1 MIKRFNL
8 GPRMSDAV
16 TYNQTIYYT
25 SVPTVEDNC
34 AYAQMKSILE
44 DIDTVLAQNDSE
56 KSKILD
62 VTIFLVNN
70 DDFAEMNRAWDEWV
84 DPNNS
89 PVRCTVQAGLMRPNW
104 KMEVK
109 IIAAI

>member
-25 SVPTVEDNC
+25 SVPTVEENC
-34 AYAQMKSILE
+34 AYTQMQSILA
-44 DIDTVLAQNDSE
+44 DIDSVLTQNGSE

-62 VTIFLVNN
+62 VTIFLVNPTDF
-70 DDFAEMNRAWDEWV
+70 DDMNRAWDEWV
-84 DPNNS
+84 DPKHA

-109 IIAAI
+109 IIAAA

>member
-1 MIKRFNL
+1 MIKRFNV

-25 SVPTVEDNC
+25 SVPTVEEDC

-44 DIDTVLAQNDSE
+44 DVDSVLAQNGSE

-62 VTIFLVNN
+62 VTIFLVN
-70 DDFAEMNRAWDEWV
+70 DEDFNEMNRAWDEWV
-84 DPNNS
+84 DAENS
-89 PVRCTVQAGLMRPNW
+89 PVRCTVRAGLMRPQW
-104 KMEVK
+104 KMEIK
-109 IIAAI
+109 IIAAV